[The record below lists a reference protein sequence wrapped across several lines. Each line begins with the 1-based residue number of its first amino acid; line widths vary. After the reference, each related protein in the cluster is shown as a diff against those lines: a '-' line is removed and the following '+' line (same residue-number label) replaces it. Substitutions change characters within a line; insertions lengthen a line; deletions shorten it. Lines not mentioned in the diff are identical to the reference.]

1 LYFKMSIKN
10 DLRNTESKS
19 STSVYVG
26 NLSYDASEE
35 ELKSLFSKVG
45 PVVGFRLVCDNKTGK
60 PSGYGFC
67 EFLDR
72 ETALIA
78 ERSLNKFEYRGRH
91 LHVDATV
98 GNLHDQKEIEP
109 SNMTNNM
116 KRNTEMVGDVAN
128 DPKAIAHTVAN
139 LSPNEMFELLQ
150 QMKNCHAMDEAETR
164 KMLTQNT
171 LLTLAIVH
179 VLISGNLIS
188 AEFLVNFFNRILDNS
203 HKMKS
208 EEVAASFQDISSQA
222 VLDDSNVFVKTAT
235 IVDQNS
241 SAESS
246 GVDFIMAQSSL
257 LVSTNTGATV
267 TTADVAV
274 TTATV
279 AQPSSSSTKNIH
291 DTTAYYRPRY
301 STRKMPVIPGL
312 SLSNEE
318 TLPSLS
324 ASASENAK
332 VAVSTTNHTTSAYS
346 SKPPD
351 SRSFAERSVSSHQT
365 HSTGI
370 FTDDPDKLTEE
381 QISVLPFEERQ
392 QILILKAQIQSKQF
406 LIIFQKTEI
415 PFPQILFQLSCMLIL
430 LFGLLFRNSNSS
442 ARGTICVRINSN
454 SSKSALLIAICLLF
468 KVAFSILTEYESK
481 KLKNEGRRYHFIV
494 QPLQELSRSLLQ
506 HALSLYP
513 MGDFMKSMLISTK
526 YFKTYVSYGIITE
539 AVNREQFNTS
549 SQNPG
554 KPDFVLLESS
564 HDDSEF
570 NSIFFRNN
578 SVNNSSLSLKSNVPR
593 PMIISRRLW

>member
-45 PVVGFRLVCDNKTGK
+45 PVVGFRLVCDHKTGK

-98 GNLHDQKEIEP
+98 GNLHDQKGIEP
-109 SNMTNNM
+109 SNLTNNM

-171 LLTLAIVH
+171 LLTLSIVH

-188 AEFLVNFFNRILDNS
+188 AEFLVNFFNRILDDS

-208 EEVAASFQDISSQA
+208 EEAAASFQDISSQA
-222 VLDDSNVFVKTAT
+222 VLDDSNMFVKTAT
-235 IVDQNS
+235 IADQNS

-246 GVDFIMAQSSL
+246 GVDFMAQTSL
-257 LVSTNTGATV
+257 PVSTNTGATV

-279 AQPSSSSTKNIH
+279 AQPSSSTKNIH
-291 DTTAYYRPRY
+291 DTKAYYRPRY

-351 SRSFAERSVSSHQT
+351 SSRSFTERSVSSHQT

-370 FTDDPDKLTEE
+370 FTDDPDKNALLMQVLQLTEE

-406 LIIFQKTEI
+406 L
-415 PFPQILFQLSCMLIL
+415 
-430 LFGLLFRNSNSS
+430 
-442 ARGTICVRINSN
+442 
-454 SSKSALLIAICLLF
+454 
-468 KVAFSILTEYESK
+468 
-481 KLKNEGRRYHFIV
+481 
-494 QPLQELSRSLLQ
+494 
-506 HALSLYP
+506 
-513 MGDFMKSMLISTK
+513 
-526 YFKTYVSYGIITE
+526 
-539 AVNREQFNTS
+539 
-549 SQNPG
+549 
-554 KPDFVLLESS
+554 
-564 HDDSEF
+564 
-570 NSIFFRNN
+570 
-578 SVNNSSLSLKSNVPR
+578 
-593 PMIISRRLW
+593 

>member
-1 LYFKMSIKN
+1 MSIKN
-10 DLRNTESKS
+10 DLRNTELKS
-19 STSVYVG
+19 STCVYVG

-45 PVVGFRLVCDNKTGK
+45 PVVGFRLVCDHKTGK

-72 ETALIA
+72 ETALSA

-98 GNLHDQKEIEP
+98 DSIHDQKRIEA
-109 SNMTNNM
+109 SNMTKDV

-150 QMKNCHAMDEAETR
+150 QMKNCHAMDEDETR
-164 KMLTQNT
+164 RMLTQNT

-188 AEFLVNFFNRILDNS
+188 AEFLVNFFNRILGDS
-203 HKMKS
+203 HKIKS
-208 EEVAASFQDISSQA
+208 EEAATSFQDISSHT
-222 VLDDSNVFVKTAT
+222 VLGDSNMFVKTAAR
-235 IVDQNS
+235 VDQNF

-246 GVDFIMAQSSL
+246 GV
-257 LVSTNTGATV
+257 GTV
-267 TTADVAV
+267 TTAELAV
-274 TTATV
+274 TTANL
-279 AQPSSSSTKNIH
+279 AQFSSSTKNIH
-291 DTTAYYRPRY
+291 ETKAYYRPRFN
-301 STRKMPVIPGL
+301 TMKTPVIPGL

-332 VAVSTTNHTTSAYS
+332 ATVSATNHTTSPYS

-351 SRSFAERSVSSHQT
+351 SRSFTERSVSSHQT

-370 FTDDPDKLTEE
+370 FTDDPDKNALLMQVLQLTEE

-406 LIIFQKTEI
+406 
-415 PFPQILFQLSCMLIL
+415 
-430 LFGLLFRNSNSS
+430 
-442 ARGTICVRINSN
+442 
-454 SSKSALLIAICLLF
+454 
-468 KVAFSILTEYESK
+468 
-481 KLKNEGRRYHFIV
+481 
-494 QPLQELSRSLLQ
+494 
-506 HALSLYP
+506 
-513 MGDFMKSMLISTK
+513 
-526 YFKTYVSYGIITE
+526 
-539 AVNREQFNTS
+539 
-549 SQNPG
+549 
-554 KPDFVLLESS
+554 
-564 HDDSEF
+564 
-570 NSIFFRNN
+570 
-578 SVNNSSLSLKSNVPR
+578 
-593 PMIISRRLW
+593 W

>member
-1 LYFKMSIKN
+1 MSIKN
-10 DLRNTESKS
+10 DLRNAESKS

-35 ELKSLFSKVG
+35 ELKNLFSKVG
-45 PVVGFRLVCDNKTGK
+45 PVVGFRLVCDRKTGK

-98 GNLHDQKEIEP
+98 DNLHDQKGIEP
-109 SNMTNNM
+109 SNMTKTV

-171 LLTLAIVH
+171 LLTLTIVH

-188 AEFLVNFFNRILDNS
+188 AEFLVNFFNRILDDS

-208 EEVAASFQDISSQA
+208 EEAAASFRDIFSQA
-222 VLDDSNVFVKTAT
+222 ILDDSDVFVKTTSIA
-235 IVDQNS
+235 DQNS
-241 SAESS
+241 SESS
-246 GVDFIMAQSSL
+246 GVDFTISQSSL
-257 LVSTNTGATV
+257 PVSTNTVATV

-279 AQPSSSSTKNIH
+279 AQSSHLTKNIH
-291 DTTAYYRPRY
+291 DTKAYYRPRY
-301 STRKMPVIPGL
+301 STRKTPVIPGL
-312 SLSNEE
+312 SL
-318 TLPSLS
+318 
-324 ASASENAK
+324 
-332 VAVSTTNHTTSAYS
+332 TTNHTTSAYS
-346 SKPPD
+346 SKPPG

-370 FTDDPDKLTEE
+370 FTDDPDKNALLMQVLQLTEE

-406 LIIFQKTEI
+406 L
-415 PFPQILFQLSCMLIL
+415 
-430 LFGLLFRNSNSS
+430 
-442 ARGTICVRINSN
+442 
-454 SSKSALLIAICLLF
+454 
-468 KVAFSILTEYESK
+468 
-481 KLKNEGRRYHFIV
+481 
-494 QPLQELSRSLLQ
+494 
-506 HALSLYP
+506 
-513 MGDFMKSMLISTK
+513 
-526 YFKTYVSYGIITE
+526 
-539 AVNREQFNTS
+539 
-549 SQNPG
+549 
-554 KPDFVLLESS
+554 
-564 HDDSEF
+564 
-570 NSIFFRNN
+570 
-578 SVNNSSLSLKSNVPR
+578 
-593 PMIISRRLW
+593 